1 MTEEE
6 GRVKILPNFY
16 DVICKSSFICKD
28 QKECFSGPN
37 VGEYGTDV
45 YLLFYKLVFTL
56 APKGR
61 KQKTF
66 HFKMCF
72 FKKI

>member
-1 MTEEE
+1 MT
-6 GRVKILPNFY
+6 
-16 DVICKSSFICKD
+16 SFVNHPIFAETKNNV
-28 QKECFSGPN
+28 FSGPN
-37 VGEYGTDV
+37 VEEYGTDV

-72 FKKI
+72 FKKS